1 MCPPK
6 TTGTREALSLWGFS
20 QRTKGISPIS
30 VVSPGCL
37 YGSRNP
43 ACPLQRPSWSVWNR
57 GAQGKAWGMAFPRS
71 LQSRSWAAPFTQTQT
86 QALTPSSPRT
96 PGSARVTW
104 QPLWGSY
111 SPRHGELQTGFSCA
125 RPLPLCPRQA
135 GEKGSVRAKLGCTG
149 RQGKARGALGK
160 GNSRENS
167 VGA

>member
-6 TTGTREALSLWGFS
+6 STGTRETLSLWGFS

-30 VVSPGCL
+30 AVSLGCL
-37 YGSRNP
+37 HGSQNP
-43 ACPLQRPSWSVWNR
+43 ACPLQRHSWSVQNC
-57 GAQGKAWGMAFPRS
+57 GAQGKDRGMAFPRS
-71 LQSRSWAAPFTQTQT
+71 LQSRSWAAPFTQTQ
-86 QALTPSSPRT
+86 ALTPNSPRT

-111 SPRHGELQTGFSCA
+111 PPRHGGLQTGFSCA
-125 RPLPLCPRQA
+125 RPLRPCPRQA

-160 GNSRENS
+160 GTSRENS